1 MKNSDLFRVIEKVFY
16 KVEHAPCREAATYCL
31 DVATTLFE
39 EFSDNLEFEE
49 RYEILLIWKD
59 VVLKINNL

>member
-16 KVEHAPCREAATYCL
+16 KVEQAPCREAATYCL

-49 RYEILLIWKD
+49 RYEILLIWKRA
-59 VVLKINNL
+59 VLKINKL